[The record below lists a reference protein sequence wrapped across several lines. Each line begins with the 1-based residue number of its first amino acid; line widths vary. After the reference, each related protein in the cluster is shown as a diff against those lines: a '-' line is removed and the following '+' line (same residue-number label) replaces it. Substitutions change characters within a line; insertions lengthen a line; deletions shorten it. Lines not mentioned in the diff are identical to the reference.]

1 MVTSAVLSSG
11 RERHYEYEGTFM
23 TNVSNEKGH
32 NLVHN
37 WYERGYLKG
46 QEFEQ
51 GAVYSYKYEWSSTAY
66 YPAKV
71 WVTLPDFTI
80 KELSVAD
87 SVPEYVKNYHR

>member
-1 MVTSAVLSSG
+1 MLTSAVLSSG

-23 TNVSNEKGH
+23 TNASDEKGH

-37 WYERGYLKG
+37 WYDRGYLKG
-46 QEFEQ
+46 QDFGQ
-51 GAVYSYKYEWSSTAY
+51 GEVYSYSYDWSSTAY

-71 WVTLPDFTI
+71 RVTSPDFTT

-87 SVPEYVKNYHR
+87 SVPDFVKNYHR